1 MILLITGEIVSI
13 GKTTPETNK
22 SRLPVEMEA
31 KVPVSS
37 DLNEYPI
44 PIPMNENTEEE
55 SSNIPATGNSCKIL
69 PLEGRDCQNNNY
81 PH

>member
-1 MILLITGEIVSI
+1 MTLSEMTKGLKLVILRITGEIVSI

-55 SSNIPATGNSCKIL
+55 SSCC
-69 PLEGRDCQNNNY
+69 R
-81 PH
+81 